1 MYEVHLDQ
9 FVLQC
14 EVTYHEEVAP
24 SPGIDTSDW
33 DAYGYREMEFRLE
46 SGQVYD
52 EDGAASDAG
61 RNACAALAE
70 KYAEYIEQQLWRLI
84 ETERQ
89 DVALFWSLMRKHSA
103 RPKIYARSG

>member
-1 MYEVHLDQ
+1 VLEAVVYEVHLDQ

-14 EVTYHEEVAP
+14 EITFIEDVQPT
-24 SPGIDTSDW
+24 PGIDTSDW
-33 DAYGYREMEFRLE
+33 DAYGYREMEFRVV

-52 EDGAASDAG
+52 ESGVASDAG

-70 KYAEYIEQQLWRLI
+70 KYAELIEQQLWRLI

-89 DVALFWSLMRKHSA
+89 DVA
-103 RPKIYARSG
+103 